1 MNIQGLNS
9 YNIQARY
16 ANKSPLRKAEPS
28 EIKTPQEPSFKGK
41 ESKFGAWISKVY
53 GKYYAEK
60 MYNKKWVQNA
70 SEKMS
75 KAPIPGSMTEH
86 MATLGSILTSSVY
99 MWQTVHNKD
108 LDADKRKT
116 LAINQGLC
124 CIIPALAAYTV
135 AAKIRGLN
143 KNLEHLYRGLKEQQ
157 ITVERKVDSEK
168 AKMIKE
174 SLGSKLKN
182 FGSLMGLLTFTLI
195 YRYVTPVLVTPLA
208 NKLGDKLNQR
218 KKAKQIAMQP
228 AVNTAKEVEMKP
240 TANNTKQVA

>member
-9 YNIQARY
+9 YNLQARY
-16 ANKSPLRKAEPS
+16 ANKSPLRQADTS
-28 EIKTPQEPSFKGK
+28 EIKTPQGPSFKGK
-41 ESKFGAWISKVY
+41 ESKFGEWISKIY
-53 GKYYAEK
+53 GKYYAK
-60 MYNKKWVQNA
+60 WMYNREWIQDA
-70 SEKMS
+70 SEKMAKS
-75 KAPIPGSMTEH
+75 SIPGSMTEH

-99 MWQTVHNKD
+99 MWKTIHNKD
-108 LDADKRKT
+108 LDADNRKT

-124 CIIPALAAYTV
+124 CVIPAVAAYTV
-135 AAKIRGLN
+135 ASKIRGYN
-143 KNLEHLYRGLKEQQ
+143 KDLEHLYRGLKEQQ
-157 ITVERKVDSEK
+157 IAKLRKVDSEK

-174 SLGSKLKN
+174 SLGPKLKN

-208 NKLGDKLNQR
+208 NKLGDKLNAR
-218 KKAKQIAMQP
+218 KKAKQMAMQP